1 MNIDRIINGLLEDL
15 GGTICKICYKEWH
28 HKSNVVCLSC
38 EEAAEECL
46 RVESEEIDL

>member
-1 MNIDRIINGLLEDL
+1 MRVDNIIYNYLESI
-15 GGTICKICYKEWH
+15 GGTICRICYKEWH
-28 HKSNVVCLSC
+28 HKSNIVCLTC